1 MEDGEA
7 PNLKPFLKQVLH
19 DLPDNLVLFPAG
31 HHTQGGLLIVE
42 QFELEL
48 LCYLVDGYVG

>member
-31 HHTQGGLLIVE
+31 HYTQGGLLIVE